1 MGVGVDPMLPGLGV
15 VALGEAVGGMP
26 DVLERAAGADEVA
39 AARLG
44 AYMPHGRLDVEPGLE
59 HLRHRDAAHVVLR
72 VVEVEPAVLPER
84 DGISLGHGDVVHDAA
99 VRARRVDLVHGVAEL
114 VGRDER
120 VVRDVFGV
128 LADLLGREAHLDGAG
143 HVDVAR
149 HVEGVVERA
158 DYGDLRGVALLDH
171 MGRGLVCVVEVRPA
185 PHEVAG
191 LDELGVEVPVPG
203 AVDLLVGDVALRF
216 EKAHGG
222 RSLDDGAAVCRGL
235 PIIRPRRA
243 VRNAAFPHGKP
254 GAVQVHIYIYTQT
267 RTCAYAHSRIFSF
280 THICSD
286 AGTRLRI
293 CPRRGL
299 AARERFPGDDLHR
312 PHRLG
317 IG

>member
-1 MGVGVDPMLPGLGV
+1 M
-15 VALGEAVGGMP
+15 
-26 DVLERAAGADEVA
+26 
-39 AARLG
+39 
-44 AYMPHGRLDVEPGLE
+44 
-59 HLRHRDAAHVVLR
+59 
-72 VVEVEPAVLPER
+72 
-84 DGISLGHGDVVHDAA
+84 
-99 VRARRVDLVHGVAEL
+99 RARRVDLVHGVAEL

-222 RSLDDGAAVCRGL
+222 RSLDDGAAGCRAL
-235 PIIRPRRA
+235 SIIRPPRA

-254 GAVQVHIYIYTQT
+254 NAVQIHIYIYTQT
-267 RTCAYAHSRIFSF
+267 RTCAYAYSRIFLF
-280 THICSD
+280 THVRTGAETRPCICES
-286 AGTRLRI
+286 
-293 CPRRGL
+293 
-299 AARERFPGDDLHR
+299 PG
-312 PHRLG
+312 
-317 IG
+317 